1 MTKNKFKLRK
11 QVYTLW
17 VMNRK
22 QRSLDLI
29 SFINI
34 FLSFLIFSNSFVK
47 LLNSFH
53 SEMQNEKTE
62 FMNFSILVLEVFNVI

>member
-1 MTKNKFKLRK
+1 MTKIKFKSRK